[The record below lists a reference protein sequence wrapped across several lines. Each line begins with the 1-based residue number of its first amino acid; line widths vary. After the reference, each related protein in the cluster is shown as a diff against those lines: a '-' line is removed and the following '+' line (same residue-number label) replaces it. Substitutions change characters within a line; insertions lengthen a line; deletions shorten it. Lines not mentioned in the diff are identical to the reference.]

1 MNATVFPAGLLR
13 SAPHSLALA
22 AMLTPEAVS

>member
-1 MNATVFPAGLLR
+1 MTAVPPGGLLR

-22 AMLTPEAVS
+22 TMLTPEATS